1 MKEENSTFFV
11 DYENVG
17 KDGLNGLSALDS
29 GDCVF
34 VFYSNA
40 CPKLPMQSLHDNS
53 AKLCSVEV
61 APGKQALDI
70 QLSTY
75 FGHMIQNDTNRYY
88 IVSNDADF
96 DKIVDFWKK
105 RGVCG
110 ISRISS
116 IEEAS
121 VQEKECRRSSITEV
135 TALEDPEIRTW
146 IEDIISR
153 YANDADRKSRIHGEL
168 SRRFGQTDGRRI
180 YMQIKETIA

>member
-29 GDCVF
+29 SDCVF

-75 FGHMIQNDTNRYY
+75 FGHMIQNDMNRYY
-88 IVSNDADF
+88 IVSNDFDF

-116 IEEAS
+116 IKDATLK
-121 VQEKECRRSSITEV
+121 KECINSSAVKV
-135 TALEDPEIRTW
+135 TPLEDPEIRSW
-146 IEDIISR
+146 IGDIISR
-153 YANDADRKSRIHGEL
+153 YANDTDRKSRIHGEL
-168 SRRFGQTDGRRI
+168 SRRFGQTDGRKI